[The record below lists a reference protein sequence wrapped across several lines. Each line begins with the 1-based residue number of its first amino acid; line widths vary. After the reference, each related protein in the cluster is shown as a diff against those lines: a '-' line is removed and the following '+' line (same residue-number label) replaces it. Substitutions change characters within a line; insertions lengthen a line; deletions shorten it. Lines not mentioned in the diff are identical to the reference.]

1 MYHEEEKRR
10 EERRREKERGGKRE
24 KRKERRE
31 GRNVDEELLLH
42 VVMDDAQTESVQ
54 APMNLLL
61 SLPLTSNETFRQ
73 DSKRLRSFWLED
85 IRYGTQMLTPNC

>member
-1 MYHEEEKRR
+1 MPPPNCIMKKRR
-10 EERRREKERGGKRE
+10 EERREGERKRGEEKEKRE
-24 KRKERRE
+24 RKGER

-61 SLPLTSNETFRQ
+61 SSHSQ
-73 DSKRLRSFWLED
+73 
-85 IRYGTQMLTPNC
+85 